1 MRAALFAAFA
11 LLSFATAPVA
21 EAASKHREDSIR
33 KARVWQRPAWINED
47 FSFDPKFDIK
57 PGPPVSQKDEPLNQP
72 HVSCTMTEETA
83 KHDINGQ
90 TMKFFCEM
98 EDGLGKVRDFK
109 MKYKFD
115 DGEISGEI
123 LGTRLLWALGFPVD
137 RMFLIDRLDCYGC
150 TADPFHDRR
159 VDPKSLETPRTF
171 ELAAAES
178 KFPGKQITWMEDGE
192 EQEGWDF
199 KEFIRVLPR
208 DADKK
213 LEQQTQRE
221 AIRLLTV
228 FLRHADTKPE
238 NQRLVCEGKVDEEG
252 GCSGETV
259 MLIQD
264 LGLTFGFGIEDDD
277 HVSKVYWKDWDT
289 SPVWK
294 DPAKCQG
301 LLGNNHTTEMMEPV
315 IREQGRAFLAR
326 LLKGFSDGPEGRK
339 RVEDLFR
346 SGHAELRKGTIE
358 QWTNTFLRKVD
369 EIAYPMGRANPDFR
383 CPTSF

>member
-1 MRAALFAAFA
+1 MRFAVFAAIA
-11 LLSFATAPVA
+11 LLSLALAPKA
-21 EAASKHREDSIR
+21 EAASKDRKDSIR

-47 FSFDPKFDIK
+47 FSFDPSFDIK
-57 PGPPVSQKDEPLNQP
+57 PGPAVSQKDAPLNKP
-72 HVSCTMTEETA
+72 HVACTMTEKTA

-90 TMKFFCEM
+90 TMKFFCDM

-109 MKYKFD
+109 MKYKFS

-137 RMFLIDRLDCYGC
+137 RMFLIDRLDCFGC
-150 TADPFHDRR
+150 TEDPFHDRR
-159 VDPKSLETPRTF
+159 VDPTSLETPRTF

-178 KFPGKQITWMEDGE
+178 KFPGKQITWMDDGE

-199 KEFIRVLPR
+199 KEFIRVLPKE
-208 DADKK
+208 AGKK

-221 AIRLLTV
+221 AVRLLTV

-238 NQRLVCEGKVDEEG
+238 NQRLVCEGKVDDEG

-259 MLIQD
+259 LMIQD
-264 LGLTFGFGIEDDD
+264 LGLTFGFGIADDD

-294 DPAKCQG
+294 DPSKCQG

-326 LLKGFSDGPEGRK
+326 LLKGFSDGSEGRK

-346 SGHAELRKGTIE
+346 SGRAELRQGTIE

-369 EIAYPMGRANPDFR
+369 EIAYPMGRDNADFR
-383 CPTSF
+383 CPQSF